1 MSGDAE
7 SSSPERSTADA
18 PRASVLEE
26 KHMVSILMF
35 LMENDGC
42 RKTDLYDVVS
52 YNIRMPDK
60 LDRLETSGLITQERT
75 RGRAVLIRLTD
86 TGRRV
91 GEELQRIEGM
101 LATSESHGAT
111 GLGNSKE

>member
-1 MSGDAE
+1 MSWDTGPT
-7 SSSPERSTADA
+7 SPERSAADS
-18 PRASVLEE
+18 PRALVLEE

-75 RGRAVLIRLTD
+75 RGRAVLLRLTD

-91 GEELQRIEGM
+91 GEELQRIERILTPCTEG
-101 LATSESHGAT
+101 GR
-111 GLGNSKE
+111 

>member
-1 MSGDAE
+1 MALEVRGA
-7 SSSPERSTADA
+7 A
-18 PRASVLEE
+18 VLEGR
-26 KHMVSILMF
+26 HMISVMVYL
-35 LMENDGC
+35 LDHDGC

-75 RGRAVLIRLTD
+75 RGRAVLLRLTD
-86 TGRRV
+86 TGRKV
-91 GEELQRIEGM
+91 GEELLRIEGM